1 MTAADEVI
9 VRAPAKI
16 NLALGV
22 GPLRPDGFHELATVF
37 HAVSLVDEV
46 AVVADD
52 RVSVI
57 VEGPE
62 SDGVPVDESNL
73 AVRAALLL
81 AARTGIGD
89 GARIRIRKGIPVAG
103 GMAGGSAD
111 AAAALIGCD
120 ALWRTGLTREEL
132 GDLAA
137 ELGSDV
143 PFSLFGGTAI
153 GSGRG
158 ERLTP
163 ALARGE
169 YHWVV
174 ALADH
179 GLRTPAVFA
188 QLDRMRQG
196 RTVADPAVPD
206 QLMHALRGGDP
217 ASLAQCLTNDLQ
229 EAACVLAPGLRRTL
243 DVGRDA
249 GALAGLVSGSG
260 PTVVFLVTGPEQALD
275 VAVALTA
282 AGGVR
287 DVRRA
292 HGPVPGARIVE
303 PVRA

>member
-1 MTAADEVI
+1 MTAADEV
-9 VRAPAKI
+9 VARAPAKI

-22 GPLRPDGFHELATVF
+22 GPLRPDGFHELATVY
-37 HAVSLVDEV
+37 HAVSLLDEV
-46 AVVADD
+46 AVVPDD
-52 RVSVI
+52 RVTVT

-62 SDGVPVDESNL
+62 SDRVPCDGSNL

-81 AARTGIGD
+81 AERTGVGL

-111 AAAALIGCD
+111 AAAALVACD
-120 ALWRTGLTREEL
+120 SLWGTGLTREEL
-132 GDLAA
+132 SDLAA

-158 ERLTP
+158 ERLSP

-179 GLRTPAVFA
+179 GLRTPQVYA
-188 QLDRMRQG
+188 QLDRMREG
-196 RTVADPAVPD
+196 NRVPD
-206 QLMHALRGGDP
+206 PEVPDLLMQALRSGDP
-217 ASLAQCLTNDLQ
+217 ATLATCLTNDLQ
-229 EAACVLAPGLRRTL
+229 PAACALAPGLQRTL

-260 PTVVFLVTGPEQALD
+260 PTMVFLVTGPEQALD
-275 VAVALTA
+275 VAVGLAA
-282 AGGVR
+282 AGRVR
-287 DVRRA
+287 DVRRV

-303 PVRA
+303 SVRA

>member
-1 MTAADEVI
+1 MIATDEVI
-9 VRAPAKI
+9 ARAPAKI

-46 AVVADD
+46 SVTVDEK
-52 RVSVI
+52 VSVV

-62 SDGVPVDESNL
+62 SEGVPVGGANL
-73 AVRAALLL
+73 AVRAARLL
-81 AARTGIGD
+81 ATRSGVGD

-111 AAAALIGCD
+111 AAAALVACD
-120 ALWRTGLTREEL
+120 ALWHIGLSREEL

-163 ALARGE
+163 VLARGE

-174 ALADH
+174 ALAAY
-179 GLRTPAVFA
+179 GLRTPDVFV
-188 QLDRMRQG
+188 QLDRLRDRQP
-196 RTVADPAVPD
+196 VADPEVPD
-206 QLMHALRGGDP
+206 RLMHALRGGTP
-217 ASLAQCLTNDLQ
+217 ESLARCLTNDLQ

-260 PTVVFLVTGPEQALD
+260 PTVVFLVTGLEQALD
-275 VAVALTA
+275 VAVALAA

-287 DVRRA
+287 DVRRV

-303 PVRA
+303 SVRA

>member
-9 VRAPAKI
+9 AQAPAKI
-16 NLALGV
+16 NLVLGV
-22 GPLRPDGFHELATVF
+22 GPLRPDGYHELATVF
-37 HAVSLVDEV
+37 QAVSLVDEV
-46 AVVADD
+46 TVAPDD

-62 SDGVPVDESNL
+62 SDGVPRDGSNL

-81 AARTGIGD
+81 AERTGVDD
-89 GARIRIRKGIPVAG
+89 GARIRICKGIPVAG

-111 AAAALIGCD
+111 AAAALLACD
-120 ALWRTGLTREEL
+120 VLWRTGLTREEL

-143 PFSLFGGTAI
+143 PFALFGGTAV
-153 GSGRG
+153 GAGRG
-158 ERLTP
+158 ELLTP

-174 ALADH
+174 GLAGH
-179 GLRTPAVFA
+179 GLRTPDVFA
-188 QLDRMRQG
+188 HLDRMRAG
-196 RTVADPAVPD
+196 RPVTEPRVPD
-206 QLMHALRGGDP
+206 RLMQALRSGDP
-217 ASLAQCLTNDLQ
+217 AALAACLGNDLQ
-229 EAACVLAPGLRRTL
+229 RAACALAPGLRRTL

-260 PTVVFLVTGPEQALD
+260 PTVVFLVTGLEQALD

-287 DVRRA
+287 DVRRV

-303 PVRA
+303 AVRS